1 MQKNYGKEVPS
12 VKEHGDSDDRRFGA
26 FVQTFLV
33 ESHCRP
39 VTYIDFM
46 VVLAAPMIEESRD
59 VLWNKIV
66 FIIVGL

>member
-1 MQKNYGKEVPS
+1 MPVQNSYGKEIPS
-12 VKEHGDSDDRRFGA
+12 VKEHGDDRRFGA

-46 VVLAAPMIEESRD
+46 VVLAAPVIEI
-59 VLWNKIV
+59 VLP
-66 FIIVGL
+66 